1 MAPMPAVL
9 LRCDGGSGIGM
20 GHLMRCRAL
29 AAAFAGL
36 GWRHSFAVT
45 RETAPLLADSNAIIV
60 PPGVDGAHAVAEAG
74 AANKVDCLVVD
85 HYGLD
90 AMFESAARGKASIV
104 LVIDDLADRPHD
116 CDLLVDPNPERV
128 AADYAGL
135 TGGTT
140 RFLLG
145 SQYALLRPEFAD
157 RHPAEAR
164 PPRRRAERLL
174 ITLGGAD
181 PDNVSQRLL
190 EALPHL
196 GGAPLKTV
204 LVVGPANPHR
214 ETLAA
219 LAPAPSVEVA
229 VDPPDLAG
237 LMLDTDIAIT
247 AGSTS
252 FWELACL
259 GVPALIVVIADNQR
273 AVARAAENA
282 GAALVLGESNHLDP
296 RNLAAAIAAL
306 AADPD
311 RRQRMSES
319 GRNLVDGRG
328 AARVADAVA
337 KINAAQPQEIC
348 S

>member
-9 LRCDGGSGIGM
+9 LRCDGGPGIGM

-36 GWRHSFAVT
+36 GWRYLFGVT
-45 RETAPLLADSNAIIV
+45 RETAPLLADGNAIIV

-90 AMFESAARGKASIV
+90 ATFETAARGKASIV
-104 LVIDDLADRPHD
+104 VVIDDLADRPHD

-128 AADYAGL
+128 AEDYAGL

-145 SQYALLRPEFAD
+145 PQYALLRPEFAE
-157 RHPAEAR
+157 RRPARAR
-164 PPRRRAERLL
+164 PPRRQAERLL

-181 PDNVSQRLL
+181 QHNISHRVL
-190 EALPHL
+190 EALPRL
-196 GGAPLKTV
+196 EGAPLKTV

-219 LAPAPSVEVA
+219 QASWPGLEIV

-237 LMLDTDIAIT
+237 LMIEADLAIT
-247 AGSTS
+247 GGSTS

-273 AVARAAENA
+273 AIARAAENA
-282 GAALVLGESNHLDP
+282 GATLVLGEHDHLDP
-296 RNLAAAIAAL
+296 RKLAAAITAL
-306 AADPD
+306 SADPK
-311 RRQRMSES
+311 RRHRMSEA

-328 AARVADAVA
+328 AVRVADAVA
-337 KINAAQPQEIC
+337 SIKAAQAQEIC

>member
-1 MAPMPAVL
+1 
-9 LRCDGGSGIGM
+9 
-20 GHLMRCRAL
+20 MRCRSLAAAL
-29 AAAFAGL
+29 AAL
-36 GWRHSFAVT
+36 GWRHWFAVT
-45 RETAPLLADSNAIIV
+45 RETAALFADSDTIIV
-60 PPGVDGAHAVAEAG
+60 PSGVRGARAVAEAG
-74 AANKVDCLVVD
+74 TTNKFDCLVVD

-90 AMFESAARGKASIV
+90 ATFETTARGKASTV
-104 LVIDDLADRPHD
+104 LVIDDLADRPHT

-145 SQYALLRPEFAD
+145 PQYALLRPEFAKC
-157 RHPAEAR
+157 RPAHLR
-164 PPRRRAERLL
+164 PPRRQAERLL
-174 ITLGGAD
+174 VTLGGAD
-181 PDNVSQRLL
+181 PNNVSQLLL

-196 GGAPLKTV
+196 EGAPLKTV

-219 LAPAPSVEVA
+219 LAPLPGVEIA
-229 VDPPDLAG
+229 VDPPGLSG

-259 GVPALIVVIADNQR
+259 GVPALIVVIANNQR
-273 AVARAAENA
+273 AIARAAENA
-282 GAALVLGESNHLDP
+282 GAALVLGESNHLNP

-306 AADPD
+306 AADPN
-311 RRQRMSES
+311 RRQRMSAA

-328 AARVADAVA
+328 AARVANAVA
-337 KINAAQPQEIC
+337 QINAAQPQEIC

>member
-1 MAPMPAVL
+1 
-9 LRCDGGSGIGM
+9 
-20 GHLMRCRAL
+20 MRCRSL
-29 AAAFAGL
+29 AAAFAAL
-36 GWRHSFAVT
+36 GWRHWFAVT
-45 RETAPLLADSNAIIV
+45 PETARLLADSDAIIV
-60 PPGVDGAHAVAEAG
+60 GPGMEGARAIAEAG
-74 AANKVDCLVVD
+74 AANKVDCLIVD

-90 AMFESAARGKASIV
+90 ATFETAARGGASIV

-116 CDLLVDPNPERV
+116 CDLLVDANPERV
-128 AADYAGL
+128 AAAYAGL

-145 SQYALLRPEFAD
+145 PQYALLRPEFAE
-157 RHPAEAR
+157 RRPARVR
-164 PPRRRAERLL
+164 PPRRQAERLL

-181 PDNVSQRLL
+181 PDNISRRVL

-204 LVVGPANPHR
+204 LVIGPANPHR

-219 LAPAPSVEVA
+219 LAPSLGVEIA

-237 LMLDTDIAIT
+237 FMLDTDIAIT

-296 RNLAAAIAAL
+296 RNLAAAVAAL

-311 RRQRMSES
+311 RRQRMSAA